1 VRGGLTAPIRL
12 RDANMDRRC
21 LLRLLGAAAA
31 GSLLSAHSPYRQWK
45 LYRQAHLLLFTMRD
59 DPRSDE
65 LGELLAAALRERLP
79 DSRARVARAPHA
91 QRIASL
97 VSSRQADVGLL
108 RIEDARTLYRGEGA
122 FADYG
127 AVALRVLVEIESYR
141 LVCRDDFKFEHAYAV
156 AEALS
161 VQPRPAALHVPL
173 STPEGDVPTHP
184 GAMAFVRGESLS

>member
-1 VRGGLTAPIRL
+1 
-12 RDANMDRRC
+12 MDRRD

-45 LYRQAHLLLFTMRD
+45 LYRQAHLLVFTMRD
-59 DPRSDE
+59 DPRSDD

-97 VSSRQADVGLL
+97 VSSGQADVGLL

-127 AVALRVLVEIESYR
+127 AVPLRVLVEVESDR
-141 LVCRDDFKFEHAYAV
+141 LVCRDDFRFEHAYAV

-161 VQPRPAALHVPL
+161 AAPPPAALHVPR
-173 STPEGDVPTHP
+173 SAADGDVPTHA
-184 GAMAFVRGESLS
+184 GALAFVRGEPLS